1 MILILEIQRVY
12 DEVFKTEEDRASHK
26 LIKGALCDDE
36 TTDKLREFIKGADT
50 ETLTNLS
57 TMDFVSWNE
66 LKEAM
71 KDMKSFPGAFFIK
84 EVK

>member
-12 DEVFKTEEDRASHK
+12 DAVFETEEERAAHK

-36 TTDKLREFIKGADT
+36 TTNRMREFIKGADGKV
-50 ETLTNLS
+50 LSDLS

-66 LKEAM
+66 LNEAL
-71 KDMKSFPGAFFIK
+71 KDISSFPGAFFIK
-84 EVK
+84 EIK

>member
-1 MILILEIQRVY
+1 MILILEIQKVY
-12 DEVFKTEEDRASHK
+12 DEVFKTEEDRVSHK

-36 TTDKLREFIKGADT
+36 TARLMREFIKGTDT

-71 KDMKSFPGAFFIK
+71 KNMKSFPGAFFIK